1 LQTDADRQLDE
12 QKEKQVRASRAVQRA
27 QKLLAT
33 QASMSSNDEGTAAS
47 TPPRLGSGT
56 APTSPPIRAGS
67 NSSTPASPRPA
78 TAAVALNVQDVQH
91 DVQLAE
97 LRGVM
102 KAMLQELHALSAL
115 HPGESCWWSVW
126 LVHRFLC
133 IECVVPCLVVLLAYI
148 LIADRSSAG
157 KDARAAS
164 V

>member
-115 HPGESCWWSVW
+115 HPGEAGTCWWSGWV
-126 LVHRFLC
+126 VHRFFLC
-133 IECVVPCLVVLLAYI
+133 SEGVVSCLVVLLAYFF
-148 LIADRSSAG
+148 
-157 KDARAAS
+157 
-164 V
+164 